1 MSRSWVLLLIG
12 FGMGAGSVYL
22 LATSPEGARLG
33 LVPVP
38 PVQMSCDDTAH
49 TVDHKDVL
57 VIHNEQE
64 SSHALAAS
72 GGSPLPVVD
81 RVLPTATAGAD
92 SDQAPERAMAWR
104 ISAIEKFVP
113 LSEEQRERLKEKFEE
128 ERVAREEGRES
139 QAESLETVIGEENA
153 SMYRQQVQAA
163 FERVQNEEIEKEVVW
178 VARKLSL
185 SSDQE
190 QGMRAAFASVEST
203 INSEFGGEHGQRD
216 ASPQTRVSR
225 MIAEN
230 KRRLQLRADAAKGI
244 LNAEQYAA
252 YVESEAQSSAADMEV
267 FHDPGQ

>member
-1 MSRSWVLLLIG
+1 
-12 FGMGAGSVYL
+12 
-22 LATSPEGARLG
+22 
-33 LVPVP
+33 
-38 PVQMSCDDTAH
+38 
-49 TVDHKDVL
+49 
-57 VIHNEQE
+57 
-64 SSHALAAS
+64 
-72 GGSPLPVVD
+72 
-81 RVLPTATAGAD
+81 
-92 SDQAPERAMAWR
+92 MAWR